1 MPALIP
7 TNYSGTVVWL
17 GRVLDRADSLRATA
31 VDEFYASFTGVEGE
45 DHSGLTRASC
55 SRVTSQ
61 YVLDTE
67 IRNTRQFS
75 IVSAEELAKI
85 AEKTGL
91 ERIEPDWLGVSIV
104 ISGIPDFTFVPPSSR
119 LQMPSGATLT
129 VDMENRPCQLPAKV
143 IEEDAPGYGKAFK
156 PAAAN
161 LRGVTAW
168 VECEGAIKVGDRVT
182 LHVPDQRVWEPS
194 LNGTV

>member
-7 TNYSGTVVWL
+7 TDYIGTVIWL
-17 GRVLDRADSLRATA
+17 GRVTDRAGSLRASA
-31 VDEFYASFTGVEGE
+31 VNEFYASFAGVEGE
-45 DHSGLTRASC
+45 SHGGLTRASC

-61 YVLDTE
+61 YAKGTE

-75 IVSAEELAKI
+75 IVSAEELAMI
-85 AEKTGL
+85 AQNSGL
-91 ERIEPDWLGVSIV
+91 EQIDPAWLGASMV
-104 ISGIPDFTFVPPSSR
+104 ISGIPDFTFIPPSSR
-119 LQMPSGATLT
+119 LQTPSGATLS
-129 VDMENRPCQLPAKV
+129 VDMENRPCTLPARV

-168 VECEGAIKVGDRVT
+168 VECEGVIKVGDAIR
-182 LHVPDQRVWEPS
+182 LHLPDQRAWNPS
-194 LNGTV
+194 

>member
-7 TNYSGTVVWL
+7 ANYIGTVIWL
-17 GRVLDRADSLRATA
+17 GRVTDRAGSLRASA
-31 VDEFYASFTGVEGE
+31 VNEFYASFAGVEGE
-45 DHSGLTRASC
+45 SHSGLTRTSC

-61 YVLDTE
+61 YAKGTE

-75 IVSAEELAKI
+75 IVSAEELTIIAK
-85 AEKTGL
+85 KSGL
-91 ERIEPDWLGVSIV
+91 ERIDPAWLGASMV
-104 ISGIPDFTFVPPSSR
+104 ISGIPDFTFIPPSSR
-119 LQMPSGATLT
+119 LQTPSGATLT
-129 VDMENRPCQLPAKV
+129 VDMENRPCTLPARV

-168 VECEGAIKVGDRVT
+168 VECEGVIKVGDAIK
-182 LHVPDQRVWEPS
+182 LHLPDQRAWNPS
-194 LNGTV
+194 